1 MSIDLNKHSLTDGPG
16 RTTENVDVAV
26 DYSGALSRR
35 NLRDIIW
42 RFSPDGDAYK
52 VSFLPE
58 IVPEEGDDPLEY
70 WCTLLRPCYP
80 HQAGKHGPIPP
91 VWDRSLLNKELL
103 EKTTRIEVTSTE
115 AKQDIFPFY
124 RRGTLTDQIRSANL
138 DRKPIDEDRLKE
150 RIAKLACQ
158 NQYKT
163 RTKTEVPTYVEP
175 PQTKSEKRSAKRE
188 IRHARLARAAL
199 IEGGYTAAHFDN
211 TEDDESEEYE
221 VVREVVESLGITTR
235 YSAVHVDLVTD
246 KVRRHYKE
254 QIPNITRVALGK
266 LVRRSQALLPMV
278 VADYTRNRLA
288 IARNEEYIEA
298 ESLRDGLVRGVL
310 PGQPLLSVL
319 RGSSGLID
327 AWERIGLWRARRG
340 PAAQ

>member
-1 MSIDLNKHSLTDGPG
+1 MSIDLNKRVPTDGPG
-16 RTTENVDVAV
+16 TTPEDIDVAV
-26 DYSGALSRR
+26 DYSGTLSRR
-35 NLRDIIW
+35 NFRNIIW
-42 RFSPDGDAYK
+42 RFSPDGDSYK
-52 VSFLPE
+52 VNFLPE
-58 IVPEEGDDPLEY
+58 IVPEEGDDPYQY
-70 WCTLLRPCYP
+70 WCTLLRPYYP
-80 HQAGKHGPIPP
+80 QPAGMSDPIRP
-91 VWDRSLLNKELL
+91 VRDRDLLIKDLL

-124 RRGTLTDQIRSANL
+124 RRGTLAEQIRTVNL

-158 NQYKT
+158 NQFKT
-163 RTKTEVPTYVEP
+163 RTKIVVPQYVEP
-175 PQTKSEKRSAKRE
+175 PTTNSEKRSAKRE
-188 IRHARLARAAL
+188 IRHARLARATL
-199 IEGGYTAAHFDN
+199 VENGYTPAHFDN
-211 TEDDESEEYE
+211 TEEDESEEYE
-221 VVREVVESLGITTR
+221 VVREIVESLGITTR